1 MLLLFDENAPRSL
14 ASFFQQQRH
23 DILSVGVDLA
33 KTVSDNE
40 VILFARAHEAV
51 IVTWNHKH
59 FGPRAHREL
68 QPTRTHLRTWGLL
81 TYHLPEPD
89 ALKRTADLLET
100 ILFEYEQCAMRRPA
114 CLILRMEIWPAFFR
128 VYR

>member
-14 ASFFQQQRH
+14 GSCFKREGH

-40 VILFARAHEAV
+40 VILYARAREAV

-59 FGPRAHREL
+59 FPPRAQREL
-68 QPTRTHLRTWGLL
+68 PATRIHLRTWGLL

-89 ALKRTADLLET
+89 ALQRSADLLET
-100 ILFEYEQCAMRRPA
+100 ILFEHGQCATRRPA